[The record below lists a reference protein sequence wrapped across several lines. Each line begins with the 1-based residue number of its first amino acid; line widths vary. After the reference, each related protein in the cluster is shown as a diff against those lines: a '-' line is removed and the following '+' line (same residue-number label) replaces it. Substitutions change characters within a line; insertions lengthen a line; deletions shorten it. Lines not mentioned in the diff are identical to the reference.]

1 MADGRFGDAGNDVGR
16 TVSSTALTSKVD
28 SMGRKNQSD
37 GRWAPWWLYV
47 VIIVGSNYVKQY
59 FVQDWPV
66 IINAAITLVLVG
78 ALFLGITAV
87 YRSIHGAARQQ
98 R

>member
-1 MADGRFGDAGNDVGR
+1 MD
-16 TVSSTALTSKVD
+16 TK
-28 SMGRKNQSD
+28 KQSD

-66 IINAAITLVLVG
+66 AVNAAITLVLVG
-78 ALFLGITAV
+78 ILFLGITAV
-87 YRSIHGAARQQ
+87 YRSMRGTER
-98 R
+98 RRR